1 MIISWQLILLLIL
14 LWALFGILLGKMIIY
29 LDSYFDISKR
39 TNADKQRYILN
50 SSFFRNNYKNFNITS
65 YININIETLF
75 IIVLFLLTA
84 WGIICNK
91 KKWITYSQFDC
102 YYWGDTVEYNFVD
115 YFVKMIITLTLT
127 IGVASIFWFH
137 YYKQGDNDLEESEK
151 VLKTYIL
158 DNIDYEFLAKKS
170 AYNAKKSIDNNYD
183 INAYLN
189 EYVNKLEDKLNIFK
203 LSFTYDIMTS
213 LKFRMLKNDLQ
224 KWSNEKYTDKNATLE
239 DTILTKIKDK
249 IKENINNT
257 NYYLIANYNHNKDT
271 PIPRLNILLHNI
283 LINIKGSTE
292 AQKTNRTRV
301 QAIIDFYINSPYSPQ
316 ITEIVE
322 RYDNVA
328 KYFKETIRI
337 YKGIY
342 DKYYTY
348 YIYNILITKSLIV
361 YVLLIIIYIF
371 VKIAK
376 FRDYDF
382 YTLKTGFYKY
392 GIVLL
397 TLYYSFITPL
407 ILFGFT

>member
-1 MIISWQLILLLIL
+1 MIKSWQLILLLIL
-14 LWALFGILLGKMIIY
+14 LVALFGILLGKMSIY

-39 TNADKQRYILN
+39 TNADKQRYIEN

-115 YFVKMIITLTLT
+115 YFVKMIIILTLT

-151 VLKTYIL
+151 VLKTHIL

-170 AYNAKKSIDNNYD
+170 ADNNYNID
-183 INAYLN
+183 AYLN
-189 EYVNKLEDKLNIFK
+189 EYVNQLQDMLNIFK
-203 LSFTYDIMTS
+203 LGFTYDIMTS
-213 LKFRMLKNDLQ
+213 LKFRMLKKDLE
-224 KWSNEKYTDKNATLE
+224 KWSKEEYGDNKIILDVA
-239 DTILTKIKDK
+239 ILTKIKDK

-271 PIPRLNILLHNI
+271 PIPILNILLHNI
-283 LINIKGSTE
+283 LINIKASTD

-371 VKIAK
+371 VKITK
-376 FRDYDF
+376 RIDF

>member
-1 MIISWQLILLLIL
+1 V
-14 LWALFGILLGKMIIY
+14 ALFGILLGKMIIY
-29 LDSYFDISKR
+29 FDSYFDISKR
-39 TNADKQRYILN
+39 TNADKQRYIAN
-50 SSFFRNNYKNFNITS
+50 SSFFRNNYNTIITS

-115 YFVKMIITLTLT
+115 YFVKMIIILTLT
-127 IGVASIFWFH
+127 IGVASIFWLI

-151 VLKTYIL
+151 VLKTHIL

-170 AYNAKKSIDNNYD
+170 ADNNYT
-183 INAYLN
+183 INVYLE
-189 EYVNKLEDKLNIFK
+189 EYVNKLEDQLNIFK
-203 LSFTYDIMTS
+203 LGFTYDIMTS
-213 LKFRMLKNDLQ
+213 LKFRMLKKDLE
-224 KWSNEKYTDKNATLE
+224 KWSKEEYGDKTITLV
-239 DTILTKIKDK
+239 DTILTKIKEK

-283 LINIKGSTE
+283 LINIKASTE
-292 AQKTNRTRV
+292 PQKANIKKV
-301 QAIIDFYINSPYSPQ
+301 QNIIDSYTTSPYSPE

-322 RYDNVA
+322 RYDNGA

-361 YVLLIIIYIF
+361 YVLLIIIYIAA
-371 VKIAK
+371 KISK
-376 FRDYDF
+376 IRDF

-397 TLYYSFITPL
+397 TLYYSFTTPL
-407 ILFGFT
+407 ILFGIT

>member
-1 MIISWQLILLLIL
+1 V
-14 LWALFGILLGKMIIY
+14 ALFGILLGKMIIY

-39 TNADKQRYILN
+39 TNADKQRYIAN

-115 YFVKMIITLTLT
+115 YFVKMIIILTLT

-151 VLKTYIL
+151 VLKTHIL

-170 AYNAKKSIDNNYD
+170 ADNNYNID
-183 INAYLN
+183 VYLN
-189 EYVNKLEDKLNIFK
+189 EYVNKLQEKLNIFK
-203 LSFTYDIMTS
+203 LGFTYDIMTS
-213 LKFRMLKNDLQ
+213 LKFRMLKKDLE
-224 KWSNEKYTDKNATLE
+224 KWSKEEYGDKTITLE
-239 DTILTKIKDK
+239 DTTLTTIKDK
-249 IKENINNT
+249 IKENINNA

-283 LINIKGSTE
+283 LINIKASTE
-292 AQKTNRTRV
+292 PQKANIKKV
-301 QAIIDFYINSPYSPQ
+301 QAIIDFYIKSPYSPE

-322 RYDNVA
+322 RYDNGA

-371 VKIAK
+371 VKITK
-376 FRDYDF
+376 TSDF

>member
-1 MIISWQLILLLIL
+1 MIKSWQLILLLIL
-14 LWALFGILLGKMIIY
+14 LVALFGILLGKMSIY

-39 TNADKQRYILN
+39 TNADKQRYIEN

-115 YFVKMIITLTLT
+115 YFVKMIIILTLT

-151 VLKTYIL
+151 VLKTHIL

-170 AYNAKKSIDNNYD
+170 ADNNYNID
-183 INAYLN
+183 AYLN
-189 EYVNKLEDKLNIFK
+189 EYVNQLQDMLNIFK
-203 LSFTYDIMTS
+203 LGFTYDIMTS
-213 LKFRMLKNDLQ
+213 LKFRMLKKDLE
-224 KWSNEKYTDKNATLE
+224 KWSKEEYGDNKIILDVA
-239 DTILTKIKDK
+239 ILTKIKDK

-271 PIPRLNILLHNI
+271 PIPILNILLHNI
-283 LINIKGSTE
+283 LINIKASTD

-371 VKIAK
+371 VKITK
-376 FRDYDF
+376 TSDF

>member
-1 MIISWQLILLLIL
+1 MISWQLFLLGILLV
-14 LWALFGILLGKMIIY
+14 ALFGILLGKMIIY
-29 LDSYFDISKR
+29 FDSYFDISKR
-39 TNADKQRYILN
+39 TNADKQRYIAN
-50 SSFFRNNYKNFNITS
+50 SSFFRNNYNTIITS

-115 YFVKMIITLTLT
+115 YFVKMIIILTLT
-127 IGVASIFWFH
+127 IGVASIFWLI

-151 VLKTYIL
+151 VLKTHIL

-170 AYNAKKSIDNNYD
+170 ADNNYT
-183 INAYLN
+183 INVYLE
-189 EYVNKLEDKLNIFK
+189 EYVNKLEDQLNIFK
-203 LSFTYDIMTS
+203 LGFTYDIMTS
-213 LKFRMLKNDLQ
+213 LKFRMLKKDLE
-224 KWSNEKYTDKNATLE
+224 KWSKEEYGDKTITLV
-239 DTILTKIKDK
+239 DTILTKIKEK

-283 LINIKGSTE
+283 LINIKASTE
-292 AQKTNRTRV
+292 PQKANIKKV
-301 QAIIDFYINSPYSPQ
+301 QNIIDSYTTSPYSPE

-322 RYDNVA
+322 RYDNGA

-361 YVLLIIIYIF
+361 YVLLIIIYIAA
-371 VKIAK
+371 KISK
-376 FRDYDF
+376 IRDF

-397 TLYYSFITPL
+397 TLYYSFTTPL
-407 ILFGFT
+407 ILFGIT

>member
-1 MIISWQLILLLIL
+1 MISWQLVLLVILLM
-14 LWALFGILLGKMIIY
+14 ALFGILLGKMIIY

-39 TNADKQRYILN
+39 TNADKQRYIEN

-115 YFVKMIITLTLT
+115 YFVKMIIILTLT

-151 VLKTYIL
+151 VLKTHIL

-170 AYNAKKSIDNNYD
+170 ADNTKKSADNNYNID
-183 INAYLN
+183 AYLN

-203 LSFTYDIMTS
+203 LGFTYDIMTS
-213 LKFRMLKNDLQ
+213 LKFRMLKKDLE
-224 KWSNEKYTDKNATLE
+224 KWSKEEYGDKNITLD

-283 LINIKGSTE
+283 LINIKASTE
-292 AQKTNRTRV
+292 PQKANRTKV
-301 QAIIDFYINSPYSPQ
+301 QAIIDFYIKSPYSPE
-316 ITEIVE
+316 ITEIVV
-322 RYDNVA
+322 RYDNGA

-371 VKIAK
+371 VKITK
-376 FRDYDF
+376 TSDF

>member
-1 MIISWQLILLLIL
+1 MISWQLVLLVILLL
-14 LWALFGILLGKMIIY
+14 ALFGILLGKMIIY
-29 LDSYFDISKR
+29 FDSYFDIYKR
-39 TNADKQRYILN
+39 TNADKQRYIAN

-115 YFVKMIITLTLT
+115 YFVKMIIILTLT

-170 AYNAKKSIDNNYD
+170 ADNNYT
-183 INAYLN
+183 INVYLE

-224 KWSNEKYTDKNATLE
+224 KWSNEKYTDKNAKLE
-239 DTILTKIKDK
+239 DTILTNIKDK

-283 LINIKGSTE
+283 LINIKASTD
-292 AQKTNRTRV
+292 AQKANIKKV
-301 QAIIDFYINSPYSPQ
+301 QAIIDYYIKSPYSPE

-322 RYDNVA
+322 RYDNSA

-337 YKGIY
+337 YKSIY

-361 YVLLIIIYIF
+361 YVLLIIIYII
-371 VKIAK
+371 VAKIFK
-376 FRDYDF
+376 IRDF
-382 YTLKTGFYKY
+382 YTLKTDFYKY

-407 ILFGFT
+407 ILFGIT